1 VLGNGAIDTAQWI
14 YNSGVPVAAGVMLY
28 RVTGDREYLEQA
40 IETADVALAWYGSR
54 RFAGQPAIFV
64 AIFFRNLLTLAAQ
77 TGNPE
82 YRAAML
88 EYADRAWDNPTLHD
102 IRTDLVRFEGPASA
116 CTLLDQAAMVQMYAL
131 GGWPAEQYG
140 LLA

>member
-1 VLGNGAIDTAQWI
+1 VE
-14 YNSGVPVAAGVMLY
+14 LY
-28 RVTGDREYLEQA
+28 RVTGEAAYLEQA
-40 IETADVALAWYGSR
+40 RTTADAALAWYGGR
-54 RFAGQPAIFV
+54 GYQGQPAIFV

-116 CTLLDQAAMVQMYAL
+116 CTLLDQAAMVQLYAL
-131 GGWPAEQYG
+131 GGWPEEQYG